1 MTTRFV
7 YEAQVAEALE
17 RVGLIDI
24 TTRGRHTGRPRRIEL
39 AFHSL
44 DDRIYITG
52 RPGRR
57 DWYANLLD
65 DPHLVVHLKHEAV
78 ADLPATA
85 QPISDAAER
94 RRILSRIAA
103 SWGYDLELMVAS
115 APLVEVTFAEGV
127 R

>member
-7 YEAQVAEALE
+7 YDRGVAEALE
-17 RVGLIDI
+17 RGGLIDI
-24 TTRGRHTGRPRRIEL
+24 TTRGRRTGRPRRIEL
-39 AFHSL
+39 AFHNL

-65 DPHLVVHLKHEAV
+65 DPNIVVHLKHDVV

-85 QPISDAAER
+85 QPISDTGER

-115 APLVEVTFAEGV
+115 APLVEVSFAEGV